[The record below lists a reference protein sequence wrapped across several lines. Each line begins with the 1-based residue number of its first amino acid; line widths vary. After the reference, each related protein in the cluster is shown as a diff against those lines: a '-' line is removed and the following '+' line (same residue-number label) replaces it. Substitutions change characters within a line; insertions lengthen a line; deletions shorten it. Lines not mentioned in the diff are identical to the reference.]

1 MAFDKRK
8 AFQNA
13 LTFAQQGK
21 WDKAIAEYQAILKA
35 DPRDLTACNN
45 LGDLYARFG
54 KASEAIEQYLKLG
67 ELFRADGL
75 AVKAIAVYKKIVK
88 LAPTRIDV
96 HLACADLYEEQG
108 LTGEAKIQLAAV
120 AEQYGKAGQTDKL
133 VEVYQRLAQLDP
145 TNHVLITK
153 LGDLLLREGKQEAA
167 AAQYEMAAQAAQA
180 AGHAAETKR
189 LLKKV
194 RELRPDSPGAS
205 LGLAEAR
212 MRDGRHAEAVDAL
225 TRVTSADPR
234 NGEAWR
240 LLGEATS
247 QLGQA
252 PEAIA
257 ALEKAVA
264 LGVPEAK
271 IRRPMATALVQAGR
285 TEEGMTLCRQIA
297 EEALS
302 RREPDEAIAACQGVL
317 TVAPH
322 LTSMHAYLA
331 ELLEGLGRPE
341 EARAE
346 TWALAAAHEAA
357 GETESAVQV
366 YHRLLERDPSD
377 TEAQARLDVLQGVP
391 VAPPLVTPPAV
402 APASLVEPV
411 PETVA
416 EEAVTGLPAELMS
429 VEAEPIDVD
438 AAPLVVDSAPLVEEP
453 IDVESAPL
461 VEEKPEFI
469 LEAEPE
475 LVLEEVVPE
484 GPPTPDLS
492 LSMEDAQ
499 TLLDEPS
506 LAAREAFETEL
517 RPRRSFELDESGEF
531 AGTPR
536 GTEQPAG
543 GSLDRVAKGE
553 DAPVQ
558 FPLEEKA
565 EAPVDLEAL
574 AAEEEAAEEVA
585 EQLAEAEV
593 YLKYGLTEKARERL
607 LEVVRL
613 TPENLTAH
621 LRLKDLYLE
630 RSQNQDACREIV
642 AIARILVARANGD
655 AALAV
660 VREGLSLAPH
670 QAELQALAAKLSGG
684 TVAPAGRPAARPP
697 AKPAE
702 PIDEGVQPFDIPEPG
717 GVPEDLGLAA
727 GISAPLEQ
735 DATLEAMPGLDG
747 IAIPGLEE
755 PEASPLGLAPPE
767 ETLSSL
773 VPADEASPAGGGEV
787 EAQEDLDRLLAEP
800 GPAGSPVSIPE
811 EELPADLHAFLEEP
825 GSEEEPAL
833 LIEDGEANLDQAMAD
848 DLAEAEFYLS
858 QGMAEEARAVYQ
870 RMRALAPEHPA
881 VVRLAL
887 QVPAPRVVP
896 AAAVEPS
903 TPPGK
908 AHSEVTESPEGSVL
922 AELFGLSGSEAGDA
936 PPFGAALVGVEPPA
950 TQAAAGQSPQAPPPP
965 AKGKATEPPPA
976 RVAMPPA
983 PLPGKERQAAPPAPD
998 PVASPAQGLPLDQVV
1013 PKFSV
1018 FDSERRPGDGGF
1030 VNLGAEL
1037 EEELAAEDGGTAGAP
1052 GGPLVEDLLKEFQKG
1067 VREHLDEKDFETHY
1081 NLGIAYKEMGLLDE
1095 AVAEFDKALHNPAR
1109 RLGCLILKGICL
1121 VEKGAFDQAEAAF
1134 KSGMAHPG
1142 LSEGERI
1149 SLLYELGL
1157 LYEGWN
1163 KPLEALDSFQSVVD
1177 ADLFFRDVGEKV
1189 AVLRKK
1195 LGMEAG
1201 EDEDESGPKGDKNRV
1216 SYV

>member
-67 ELFRADGL
+67 DLFRADGL

-145 TNHVLITK
+145 TNHALITK

-212 MRDGRHAEAVDAL
+212 MRDGRHAEAVEAL

-302 RREPDEAIAACQGVL
+302 RREPDEAIAACQGIL

-331 ELLEGLGRPE
+331 ELLEGLGRSE

-391 VAPPLVTPPAV
+391 VAPPLVAPPAV

-416 EEAVTGLPAELMS
+416 EEAVAGLPTDS
-429 VEAEPIDVD
+429 VSFETEPIDM
-438 AAPLVVDSAPLVEEP
+438 
-453 IDVESAPL
+453 ESAPL
-461 VEEKPEFI
+461 VAEPIDMESAPLVVESVPLVEEEPEFI
-469 LEAEPE
+469 LEE
-475 LVLEEVVPE
+475 VLPE

-492 LSMEDAQ
+492 LSMENAQ

-517 RPRRSFELDESGEF
+517 RPRRVFELDESGEF

-543 GSLDRVAKGE
+543 GSLDRVAKVE
-553 DAPVQ
+553 ETPVE
-558 FPLEEKA
+558 FPGEEKA

-574 AAEEEAAEEVA
+574 AAEEEAAGEVA

-642 AIARILVARANGD
+642 AIARILYARAHGD
-655 AALAV
+655 AALAL

-684 TVAPAGRPAARPP
+684 TVAPAERPAASPP
-697 AKPAE
+697 AKPAK
-702 PIDEGVQPFDIPEPG
+702 PIDAGVQPFDIPEPG
-717 GVPEDLGLAA
+717 GAPEDLGVAA

-735 DATLEAMPGLDG
+735 EASLEAIPGLDG

-755 PEASPLGLAPPE
+755 LEIPPLNLVPPE
-767 ETLSSL
+767 ETP
-773 VPADEASPAGGGEV
+773 PALEPAVEASPAGGE
-787 EAQEDLDRLLAEP
+787 EIEPLEDLDKLLAEP
-800 GPAGSPVSIPE
+800 GMAGSPASVQE
-811 EELPADLHAFLEEP
+811 EELPPELHALLEEP
-825 GSEEEPAL
+825 GPEEEPAL
-833 LIEDGEANLDQAMAD
+833 VIEESEASLDQAMAD

-903 TPPGK
+903 TPPGR
-908 AHSEVTESPEGSVL
+908 APSEVTESPEGSVL

-936 PPFGAALVGVEPPA
+936 PPFGAAPVGVEPPA
-950 TQAAAGQSPQAPPPP
+950 AQPAAGQRLQAPPPP
-965 AKGKATEPPPA
+965 AKGNATEPPPA

-983 PLPGKERQAAPPAPD
+983 PLPGKERQAAPPAPE

-1013 PKFSV
+1013 PNFSV
-1018 FDSERRPGDGGF
+1018 LDSERMPGDGGF

-1081 NLGIAYKEMGLLDE
+1081 NLGIAYKEMQLYDE
-1095 AVAEFDKALHNPAR
+1095 AIEAFRLAGRDPGR
-1109 RLGCLILKGICL
+1109 TLGCANLMGLCFLAKG
-1121 VEKGAFDQAEAAF
+1121 QAEAAIRELRAGLEVRGHPREAYQALRYDLGAAYDTQGDLERALEVF
-1134 KSGMAHPG
+1134 DSLMA
-1142 LSEGERI
+1142 ENER
-1149 SLLYELGL
+1149 
-1157 LYEGWN
+1157 
-1163 KPLEALDSFQSVVD
+1163 
-1177 ADLFFRDVGEKV
+1177 FRDV
-1189 AVLRKK
+1189 R
-1195 LGMEAG
+1195 
-1201 EDEDESGPKGDKNRV
+1201 NRV
-1216 SYV
+1216 KGLRERVQQQRAAAAPVEAQAPPPPAKSKKKISFI

>member
-13 LTFAQQGK
+13 LNFAQQGK

-54 KASEAIEQYLKLG
+54 KVSEAIEQYLKLG

-88 LAPTRIDV
+88 LAPTRNDV
-96 HLACADLYEEQG
+96 LLACADLYEEQG

-120 AEQYGKAGQTDKL
+120 AEHYGKAGQTDKL

-212 MRDGRHAEAVDAL
+212 MRDGRHAEAVEAL

-240 LLGEATS
+240 LLGEANS

-264 LGVPEAK
+264 LGVPKAK

-302 RREPDEAIAACQGVL
+302 RREPDEAIAACQGIL

-322 LTSMHAYLA
+322 LSSMHAYLA

-391 VAPPLVTPPAV
+391 VAPPLVAPPTV

-416 EEAVTGLPAELMS
+416 EEAVAGLPTDS
-429 VEAEPIDVD
+429 VSFETEPIDMES
-438 AAPLVVDSAPLVEEP
+438 ASLVVESVSLVEEP
-453 IDVESAPL
+453 IDVDSAPL

-469 LEAEPE
+469 LE
-475 LVLEEVVPE
+475 EVVPE
-484 GPPTPDLS
+484 GAPAPDLS

-517 RPRRSFELDESGEF
+517 RPRRSFEPDESGEL
-531 AGTPR
+531 GGPPR
-536 GTEQPAG
+536 WTEQPAG
-543 GSLDRVAKGE
+543 GSLDRVAKVGGT
-553 DAPVQ
+553 PVE
-558 FPLEEKA
+558 FPGEEKA

-574 AAEEEAAEEVA
+574 AAEEEPAGEVA

-642 AIARILVARANGD
+642 AIARILDARAHGD

-670 QAELQALAAKLSGG
+670 QAELLALAAKLSGG
-684 TVAPAGRPAARPP
+684 TVAPAKRPAASPP
-697 AKPAE
+697 AKPAK

-717 GVPEDLGLAA
+717 GAPEDLGLAA
-727 GISAPLEQ
+727 GISAPLER
-735 DATLEAMPGLDG
+735 DATLE
-747 IAIPGLEE
+747 AIPGLEE
-755 PEASPLGLAPPE
+755 IEVSPLGLAPPE
-767 ETLSSL
+767 ETLSAL
-773 VPADEASPAGGGEV
+773 VPADEAFPAGGGDIEP
-787 EAQEDLDRLLAEP
+787 QEDLDKLLAEP
-800 GPAGSPVSIPE
+800 GLAGSPATVQE
-811 EELPADLHAFLEEP
+811 EELPPELHALLEEP
-825 GSEEEPAL
+825 GPEEEPAL
-833 LIEDGEANLDQAMAD
+833 VVEDGEANLDQAMAD

-887 QVPAPRVVP
+887 QVPAPAVAP
-896 AAAVEPS
+896 AEAVEPS

-908 AHSEVTESPEGSVL
+908 APSEVTESPEGSVL

-936 PPFGAALVGVEPPA
+936 PPFGAAPVGVEPPA
-950 TQAAAGQSPQAPPPP
+950 AQPAAGQRLQAPPPP

-998 PVASPAQGLPLDQVV
+998 PVASPTQGLPLDQVV

-1018 FDSERRPGDGGF
+1018 LDSERRPGDGGF

-1081 NLGIAYKEMGLLDE
+1081 NLGIAYKEMQLYDE
-1095 AVAEFDKALHNPAR
+1095 AIEAFQLAR
-1109 RLGCLILKGICL
+1109 KDPGRTLVCANLMGLCFLAKG
-1121 VEKGAFDQAEAAF
+1121 QAEVAIRELRAGLEVRGHPREAYQALRYDLGAAYDTQGDLERALEVF
-1134 KSGMAHPG
+1134 DSLMA
-1142 LSEGERI
+1142 ENER
-1149 SLLYELGL
+1149 
-1157 LYEGWN
+1157 
-1163 KPLEALDSFQSVVD
+1163 
-1177 ADLFFRDVGEKV
+1177 FRDV
-1189 AVLRKK
+1189 R
-1195 LGMEAG
+1195 
-1201 EDEDESGPKGDKNRV
+1201 NRV
-1216 SYV
+1216 KGLRERVQQQRAAAAVPVEVQAPPPPAKSKKKISFI

>member
-153 LGDLLLREGKQEAA
+153 LGDLLLREGKHEAA

-189 LLKKV
+189 LLKKA

-212 MRDGRHAEAVDAL
+212 MRDGRHAEAVEAL

-302 RREPDEAIAACQGVL
+302 RREPDEAIAACQGIL

-391 VAPPLVTPPAV
+391 VAPPLVAPPAV

-416 EEAVTGLPAELMS
+416 EEAVAGLPTDS
-429 VEAEPIDVD
+429 VSFETEPIDM
-438 AAPLVVDSAPLVEEP
+438 
-453 IDVESAPL
+453 ESAPL
-461 VEEKPEFI
+461 VVESVPLVEEEPEFI
-469 LEAEPE
+469 
-475 LVLEEVVPE
+475 LEEVVPE

-517 RPRRSFELDESGEF
+517 RPRRVFELDESGEF

-543 GSLDRVAKGE
+543 GSLDRMAKVEETRVELPGE
-553 DAPVQ
+553 
-558 FPLEEKA
+558 EEA
-565 EAPVDLEAL
+565 EAPLDLEAL
-574 AAEEEAAEEVA
+574 AAEEEAAGEVA

-642 AIARILVARANGD
+642 AIARILDARAHWD
-655 AALAV
+655 AALAL

-684 TVAPAGRPAARPP
+684 TVAPAERPAASPP
-697 AKPAE
+697 AKPAK
-702 PIDEGVQPFDIPEPG
+702 PIDAGVQPFDIPEPDG
-717 GVPEDLGLAA
+717 APEDLGVAA

-735 DATLEAMPGLDG
+735 EASLEAIPGLDG

-755 PEASPLGLAPPE
+755 LEIPPLNLVPPE
-767 ETLSSL
+767 ETP
-773 VPADEASPAGGGEV
+773 PALEPAVEASPAGGE
-787 EAQEDLDRLLAEP
+787 EIEPLEDLDKLLAEP
-800 GPAGSPVSIPE
+800 GLAGSPATVQE
-811 EELPADLHAFLEEP
+811 EELPPELHALLEEP
-825 GSEEEPAL
+825 GPEEEPAL
-833 LIEDGEANLDQAMAD
+833 VIEDSEASLDQAMAD

-887 QVPAPRVVP
+887 QVPAPRLAP
-896 AAAVEPS
+896 AEAVEPS
-903 TPPGK
+903 TPPGT
-908 AHSEVTESPEGSVL
+908 APSEVTESPEGSVL

-936 PPFGAALVGVEPPA
+936 PPFGAAPVGVEPPA
-950 TQAAAGQSPQAPPPP
+950 AQAAAGQRLQAPPPP

-1018 FDSERRPGDGGF
+1018 LDSERRPGDGGF

-1081 NLGIAYKEMGLLDE
+1081 NLGIAYKEMELYDE
-1095 AVAEFDKALHNPAR
+1095 AIEAF
-1109 RLGCLILKGICL
+1109 RLAGRDPGRTLACANLMGLCFLAKG
-1121 VEKGAFDQAEAAF
+1121 QAEAAIRELRAGLEVRGHPREAYQALRYDLGAAYDTQGDLERALEVF
-1134 KSGMAHPG
+1134 DSLMA
-1142 LSEGERI
+1142 ENER
-1149 SLLYELGL
+1149 
-1157 LYEGWN
+1157 
-1163 KPLEALDSFQSVVD
+1163 
-1177 ADLFFRDVGEKV
+1177 FRDV
-1189 AVLRKK
+1189 R
-1195 LGMEAG
+1195 
-1201 EDEDESGPKGDKNRV
+1201 NRV
-1216 SYV
+1216 KGLRERVQQQRAAAAPVEAQAPPPPAKSKKKISFI